1 MADTTNETTTEVAT
15 KEPGKVKK
23 LLSKKAIRVT
33 LRATSYV
40 AAAGVGACVA
50 IFVPKIFGKKGE

>member
-1 MADTTNETTTEVAT
+1 MADANETTEVVT

-23 LLSKKAIRVT
+23 LLSKKGIRVT

-40 AAAGVGACVA
+40 AAAGVGAACA
-50 IFVPKIFGKKGE
+50 IFIPKLFGKKGE

>member
-1 MADTTNETTTEVAT
+1 MADANETTEVVT

-23 LLSKKAIRVT
+23 LLSKKAVRVT

-40 AAAGVGACVA
+40 AAAGVGAAAVVF
-50 IFVPKIFGKKGE
+50 IPKLFGKKGE

>member
-1 MADTTNETTTEVAT
+1 MPETNEVETTTPV

-23 LLSKKAIRVT
+23 LLSKKAVRAT

-40 AAAGVGACVA
+40 AAAGVGAACV
-50 IFVPKIFGKKGE
+50 IFIPKIFGKKGE

>member
-1 MADTTNETTTEVAT
+1 MPEQNEVVETTTA

-33 LRATSYV
+33 LKATSYV
-40 AAAGVGACVA
+40 AAAGVGAACA
-50 IFVPKIFGKKGE
+50 IFIPKLFGKKGE